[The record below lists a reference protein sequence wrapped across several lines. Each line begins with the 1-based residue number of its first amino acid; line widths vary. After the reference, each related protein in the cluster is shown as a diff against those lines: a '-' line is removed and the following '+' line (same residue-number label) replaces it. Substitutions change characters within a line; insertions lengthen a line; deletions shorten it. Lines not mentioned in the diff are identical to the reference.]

1 MIHTHDCTRSSP
13 VVTCSPLISNPSNQP
28 ITCLRLQCPGINV
41 CNVRCAVL
49 SCVCALHP
57 CVRLPMSCTPVS
69 WRGKQNVES
78 KKKGKSNSC
87 KLELRRISA
96 HCSLFLYPRSRSR
109 LNFFVF
115 SIRFAFRISR
125 FPSVQRPALPI
136 MYTSKQ

>member
-78 KKKGKSNSC
+78 KTKRQIQL
-87 KLELRRISA
+87 LEARAAVHL
-96 HCSLFLYPRSRSR
+96 CSLF
-109 LNFFVF
+109 FVF
-115 SIRFAFRISR
+115 VPQVQVPSKLFRLLDSLCFSNIQVSLCSTPR
-125 FPSVQRPALPI
+125 
-136 MYTSKQ
+136 TSHYVHF